1 MTAIEEILLKA
12 LNRPV
17 ELRKGQAIYNYAFE
31 KFPELVGKMDP
42 RYDCF
47 YLDERIEIFLEELK
61 RLIKQKRRIEFNQ
74 MIGNSNSDLD

>member
-12 LNRPV
+12 LNRPL

-31 KFPELVGKMDP
+31 RFPDVVDKMDP

-47 YLDERIEIFLEELK
+47 YIDARIEIFLEELK
-61 RLIKQKRRIEFNQ
+61 RLTN
-74 MIGNSNSDLD
+74 N